1 VNGRADTRAR
11 FLRRVGAAAV
21 VLALLALIFLASGH
35 WIIGLILA
43 LGAAAAVWAFLQ
55 ARSVR

>member
-1 VNGRADTRAR
+1 MNGRADTRAR
-11 FLRRVGAAAV
+11 FLRRVGLAAV

-35 WIIGLILA
+35 WLIGLVLA
-43 LGAAAAVWAFLQ
+43 IGAVAAGWAFLQ